1 MLISKFQVQSAMEG
15 MVGIKR
21 TNIASAI
28 IIERQIRS
36 LFGLD
41 AKTVALV
48 WNMMFTKNL
57 IEKKARLKYL
67 LITIAFFKTYST
79 YDQVCQRFLISYPTL
94 NYWIW
99 YFALH
104 IANLDVVS
112 LKNNCLSIVSIL
124 KLNLYYLR

>member
-99 YFALH
+99 YVAFH
-104 IANLDVVS
+104 FANLD
-112 LKNNCLSIVSIL
+112 IVSTKKPPL
-124 KLNLYYLR
+124 SNFSNFKLFIFI